1 MTDVPVEYSARV
13 NTTEWIK
20 AHLERMGHADP
31 VAGET
36 RREADLRTHRPE

>member
-1 MTDVPVEYSARV
+1 MTDVPVECPARV

-31 VAGET
+31 AGDT
-36 RREADLRTHRPE
+36 RHEPDLRTHQPE